1 MVDPPELPPELPEL
15 LDPDPPPQP
24 ARPRVATATAATNV
38 RRCIVDRPIHVCA
51 PRSPE
56 RAVTH
61 SWTSGVGEDIS
72 TVRPLDLLS
81 QRPVRN
87 IPGTGSACGMLID
100 RRTVIAPTRGL
111 ASGRPSPRTG
121 AAMRSGGTGP
131 RAASYTGMVGLD
143 AMRETRG
150 LTGVEL
156 ARRTGLTPQTVSNI

>member
-24 ARPRVATATAATNV
+24 ARPRVATAITATNV

-51 PRSPE
+51 PRAPE
-56 RAVTH
+56 QAVAH
-61 SWTSGVGEDIS
+61 PWTSGVGEDIS

-87 IPGTGSACGMLID
+87 IPWTGSACGMLID

-121 AAMRSGGTGP
+121 AAMRSGSNGP
-131 RAASYTGMVGLD
+131 RVGSYNRMVVLD
-143 AMRETRG
+143 AIWETD
-150 LTGVEL
+150 GVS
-156 ARRTGLTPQTVSNI
+156 RV